1 MVSKGC
7 IVVTKYLLFV
17 FNLIFFFLGGLMLG
31 FGLWILLDENSF
43 MTVLKTVSI
52 PVNLWSYVLSGLGT
66 FTMMMGF
73 LGCLGALKE
82 VRCMLGFYFA
92 FLVFLLASQVTIGVL
107 IVTQRKVLTKEL
119 ESRVRKVI
127 EKYNDTDSS
136 SKNLEHSWDFVQY
149 TLACCGWNSSQEW
162 FKNKHLQLSTK
173 NHTFPC
179 SCSLALK
186 GNFTGF
192 SNRPHGFCSVSTD
205 SHPLNGE
212 VTGCKAQIYNW
223 LVKNLFSIVAICIG
237 ISLIEVLGMVFAM
250 YLFRNFD
257 RDYNKLIRYH

>member
-1 MVSKGC
+1 
-7 IVVTKYLLFV
+7 
-17 FNLIFFFLGGLMLG
+17 FLGGLMLG

-107 IVTQRKVLTKEL
+107 IVTQRKVVS
-119 ESRVRKVI
+119 ESLSICVCVALRRLDDVVRLWVKRQD
-127 EKYNDTDSS
+127 YSYFFS
-136 SKNLEHSWDFVQY
+136 LQ
-149 TLACCGWNSSQEW
+149 LACCGWNSSQEW